1 MIGAFSA
8 VKKGHMNPDA
18 KLYIDPELTRNV
30 LKHFLRDEIRK
41 VGFEKAI
48 IGLSGG
54 VDSAVSCTLAAQA
67 IGAHNVLAV
76 RMPYTASSPDS
87 LEHAQMIVD
96 ALGIPSET
104 IDITPMVDPLFE
116 RLPDIDAKRKGN
128 VMARERMIILYDR
141 SAALGGLV
149 VGTSNK
155 TELLLGY
162 GTLFGDMASAV
173 NPIGD
178 LYKTQVRR
186 LAAHLG
192 VPQPI
197 IDKSPSA
204 DLWAGQTDEGEMG
217 VTYKE
222 VDRLLVMLIDERY
235 TPAEAVESG
244 FDARFV
250 ERVWRMVRV
259 SHFKRRG
266 PIIAK
271 LSSRT
276 IGVDFN
282 YLRDWGY

>member
-1 MIGAFSA
+1 
-8 VKKGHMNPDA
+8 MNPET
-18 KLYIDPELTRNV
+18 KLHIDPELTRTV

-41 VGFEKAI
+41 VGYEKAV

-54 VDSAVSCTLAAQA
+54 IDSTVACTLAAQA
-67 IGAHNVLAV
+67 IGAHNVLAL
-76 RMPYTASSPDS
+76 RLPYKTSSPDS
-87 LEHAQMIVD
+87 LAHAQRVID
-96 ALGIPSET
+96 ALGVPSET

-116 RLPDIDAKRKGN
+116 RLPDMDNVRRGN
-128 VMARERMIILYDR
+128 VMARQRMIVWYDR
-141 SAALGGLV
+141 SAAIKGLV

-173 NPIGD
+173 NPLGD
-178 LYKTQVRR
+178 LYKTQVRQ

-192 VPQPI
+192 VPRPI
-197 IDKSPSA
+197 IDKPPSA

-217 VTYKE
+217 LTYAE
-222 VDRLLVMLIDERY
+222 VDRLLMMLVDERY
-235 TPAEAVESG
+235 TPAEAIDAG
-244 FDARFV
+244 FDAQLV
-250 ERVWRMVRV
+250 ERAWRMVRV
-259 SHFKRRG
+259 NHFKRRG

>member
-1 MIGAFSA
+1 
-8 VKKGHMNPDA
+8 MNPDG
-18 KLYIDPELTRNV
+18 KLYIDPELTRTV

-48 IGLSGG
+48 VGLSGG
-54 VDSAVSCTLAAQA
+54 IDSAVSCYLAAQA

-76 RMPYTASSPDS
+76 RMPYRRSSPDS
-87 LEHAQMIVD
+87 LAHAQQVID
-96 ALGIPSET
+96 ALGVPSET
-104 IDITPMVDPLFE
+104 VDITPVVDPLFE
-116 RLPDIDAKRKGN
+116 RLPDMDDKRKGN
-128 VMARERMIILYDR
+128 VMARARMIVLYDR

-178 LYKTQVRR
+178 LYKTQVRQ
-186 LAAHLG
+186 LAVHLG

-197 IDKSPSA
+197 VDKPPSA

-217 VTYKE
+217 VTYAE

-235 TPAEAVESG
+235 TPDEAVEAG
-244 FDARFV
+244 FEARLV

-259 SHFKRRG
+259 NHFKRRG

>member
-1 MIGAFSA
+1 
-8 VKKGHMNPDA
+8 MNPDA
-18 KLYIDPELTRNV
+18 RLNIDPELTRTV

-41 VGFEKAI
+41 VGFEKAV

-54 VDSAVSCTLAAQA
+54 VDSAVACYLVAQA
-67 IGAHNVLAV
+67 IGAHNVLAL
-76 RMPYTASSPDS
+76 RLPYETSSPDS
-87 LEHAQMIVD
+87 LAHAQLVID
-96 ALGIPSET
+96 ALGVPSDT
-104 IDITPMVDPLFE
+104 IDITTMVDPLFE
-116 RLPDIDAKRKGN
+116 RLPDLDARRRGN
-128 VMARERMIILYDR
+128 VMARQRMIVLYDR
-141 SAALGGLV
+141 SAAIGGLV
-149 VGTSNK
+149 IGTSNK

-162 GTLFGDMASAV
+162 GTLFGDMAAAV
-173 NPIGD
+173 NPLGD

-197 IDKSPSA
+197 IDKPPSA
-204 DLWAGQTDEGEMG
+204 DLWAGQTDEGELG
-217 VTYKE
+217 LTYAE
-222 VDRLLVMLIDERY
+222 ADRLLVLLVDERY
-235 TPAEAVESG
+235 TPAEAIDAG
-244 FDARFV
+244 FDAKRV

>member
-1 MIGAFSA
+1 
-8 VKKGHMNPDA
+8 MNLDT
-18 KLYIDPELTRNV
+18 KLNIDPELTRTV
-30 LKHFLRDEIRK
+30 LKVFLRDEIRK
-41 VGFEKAI
+41 VGFEKAVV
-48 IGLSGG
+48 GLSGG
-54 VDSAVSCTLAAQA
+54 VDSAVSCYLAAQA

-76 RMPYTASSPDS
+76 RMPYKSSSPDS
-87 LEHAQMIVD
+87 LEHAQMVIV
-96 ALGIPSET
+96 ALGVPSET
-104 IDITPMVDPLFE
+104 IDITPMVDPLFA
-116 RLPDIDAKRKGN
+116 RLTDLDAKRKGN
-128 VMARERMIILYDR
+128 VMARQRMIVLYDR

-149 VGTSNK
+149 IGTSNK
-155 TELLLGY
+155 TEVLLGY

-178 LYKTQVRR
+178 LYKTQVRQ

-192 VPQPI
+192 VPKPI
-197 IDKSPSA
+197 IDKPPSA

-217 VTYKE
+217 LTYAE
-222 VDRLLVMLIDERY
+222 VDRLLVMLVDERY
-235 TPAEAVESG
+235 MPVEAIEAG
-244 FDARFV
+244 FDAKLV

-259 SHFKRRG
+259 NHFKRRG

>member
-1 MIGAFSA
+1 
-8 VKKGHMNPDA
+8 MNPDT
-18 KLYIDPELTRNV
+18 KLRIDPELTRTL

-41 VGFEKAI
+41 VGFEKAV

-54 VDSAVSCTLAAQA
+54 VDSAVACYLAAQA
-67 IGAHNVLAV
+67 IGAHNVLAL
-76 RMPYTASSPDS
+76 RLPYQTSSPDS
-87 LEHAQMIVD
+87 LAHAQMVID
-96 ALGIPSET
+96 ALGVQNET
-104 IDITPMVDPLFE
+104 IDITPMVDPLFT
-116 RLPDIDAKRKGN
+116 RLPDMDAKRKGN
-128 VMARERMIILYDR
+128 VMARQRMIVSYDR
-141 SAALGGLV
+141 SAAVGGLV

-162 GTLFGDMASAV
+162 GTLFGDMAAAV
-173 NPIGD
+173 NPLGD
-178 LYKTQVRR
+178 LYKTQVRQ

-197 IDKSPSA
+197 IDKAPSA
-204 DLWAGQTDEGEMG
+204 DLWIGQTDEGELG
-217 VTYKE
+217 LTYAE
-222 VDRLLVMLIDERY
+222 ADRLLVLLVDERY
-235 TPAEAVESG
+235 TPAEAIEAG
-244 FDARFV
+244 FDAKLV

>member
-1 MIGAFSA
+1 
-8 VKKGHMNPDA
+8 MNPDA
-18 KLYIDPELTRNV
+18 KLRIDPELTRTI

-41 VGFEKAI
+41 VGFERAV

-54 VDSAVSCTLAAQA
+54 IDSAVACILAAQA
-67 IGAHNVLAV
+67 IGAQNVLAV
-76 RMPYTASSPDS
+76 RLPYTHSSPDS
-87 LEHAQMIVD
+87 LAHAQQVID
-96 ALGIPSET
+96 ALGVQAET
-104 IDITPMVDPLFE
+104 IDITPMVDPLFA
-116 RLPDIDAKRKGN
+116 RLPDMDARRKGN
-128 VMARERMIILYDR
+128 VMARQRMIVLYDR
-141 SAALGGLV
+141 SAAVGGLV

-178 LYKTQVRR
+178 LYKTQVRA
-186 LAAHLG
+186 LAAHVG
-192 VPQPI
+192 VSQPI
-197 IDKSPSA
+197 IDKPPSA

-217 VTYKE
+217 VTYAE

-235 TPAEAVESG
+235 TPDEAAEAG
-244 FDARFV
+244 FDAKLV

-259 SHFKRRG
+259 NHFKRRG

>member
-1 MIGAFSA
+1 
-8 VKKGHMNPDA
+8 MNIDQ
-18 KLYIDPELTRNV
+18 KLYIDPELTRTI
-30 LKHFLRDEIRK
+30 LKTFLRDEIRK
-41 VGFEKAI
+41 VGFEKAV

-54 VDSAVSCTLAAQA
+54 IDSAVSCFLAAQA

-76 RMPYTASSPDS
+76 RMPYKTSSSES
-87 LEHAQMIVD
+87 LEHAQMVID
-96 ALGIPSET
+96 ALGVPSET
-104 IDITPMVDPLFE
+104 IAITQMVDQYFE
-116 RLPDIDAKRKGN
+116 LEPEMSNVRKGN
-128 VMARERMIILYDR
+128 VMARQRMIVLYDR
-141 SAALGGLV
+141 SAAMRALV

-178 LYKTQVRR
+178 LYKTQLRQ
-186 LAAHLG
+186 LAQHLG

-197 IDKSPSA
+197 IDKPPSA
-204 DLWAGQTDEGEMG
+204 DLWAGQTDEDELGL
-217 VTYKE
+217 TYADA
-222 VDRLLVMLIDERY
+222 DRLLLLLIDERY
-235 TPAEAVESG
+235 TPDEAIAAG
-244 FDARFV
+244 FDAQQV

-259 SHFKRRG
+259 NHFKRRG
-266 PIIAK
+266 PLIAK